1 MSTIP
6 TFNKFARQGDVLIQ
20 RIPEDSIDL
29 SKATRVDNTVLAYGE
44 VTGHKHQVVPIE
56 TDTNN
61 TIIGEHKAAELF
73 RIDDSGTLYLRV
85 NASTARLQHEEHGPI
100 IFKRGLYEIG
110 IQQEYTPSGFRSVA
124 D

>member
-20 RIPEDSIDL
+20 HIPEDSIDL
-29 SKATRVDNTVLAYGE
+29 SKATRIDNTVLAYGE
-44 VTGHKHQVVPIE
+44 VTGHKHEVVPIE
-56 TDTNN
+56 TDNA
-61 TIIGEHKAAELF
+61 IIGENKAAELF
-73 RIDDSGTLYLRV
+73 RLDDSGTLYLRV
-85 NASTARLQHEEHGPI
+85 NASTARLQHEEHGAI
-100 IFKRGLYEIG
+100 IFKQGLYKIN

>member
-20 RIPEDSIDL
+20 HIPEDSIDL
-29 SKATRVDNTVLAYGE
+29 SKATRIDNTVLAYGE

-56 TDTNN
+56 TDNA
-61 TIIGEHKAAELF
+61 IIGENKAAELF
-73 RIDDSGTLYLRV
+73 RLDDSGTLYLRV

-100 IFKRGLYEIG
+100 IFKQGLYKIN

>member
-20 RIPEDSIDL
+20 HIPEDSIDL
-29 SKATRVDNTVLAYGE
+29 SKATRIDNTVLAYGE

-56 TDTNN
+56 TDNA
-61 TIIGEHKAAELF
+61 IIGENKAAELF
-73 RIDDSGTLYLRV
+73 RLDDSGTLYLRV

-100 IFKRGLYEIG
+100 IFNQGLYKIG

>member
-6 TFNKFARQGDVLIQ
+6 TFSKFARQGDVLIQ
-20 RIPEDSIDL
+20 HIPEDSIDL
-29 SKATRVDNTVLAYGE
+29 SKATRIDNTVLAYGE

-56 TDTNN
+56 TDNA
-61 TIIGEHKAAELF
+61 IIGENKAAELF
-73 RIDDSGTLYLRV
+73 RLDDSGTLYLRV

-100 IFKRGLYEIG
+100 IFKQGLYKIN

>member
-6 TFNKFARQGDVLIQ
+6 TFDKFARQGDVLIQ
-20 RIPEDSIDL
+20 RISEDSIDL

-56 TDTNN
+56 TDNA
-61 TIIGEHKAAELF
+61 IIGENKAAELF
-73 RIDDSGTLYLRV
+73 RLDDSGTLYLRV

-100 IFKRGLYEIG
+100 IFNQGLYKIG

>member
-20 RIPEDSIDL
+20 HIPEDSIDL
-29 SKATRVDNTVLAYGE
+29 SKATRIDNTVLAYGE
-44 VTGHKHQVVPIE
+44 VTGHKHEVVPIE
-56 TDTNN
+56 TDNN
-61 TIIGEHKAAELF
+61 NAIIGENKAAELF
-73 RIDDSGTLYLRV
+73 RLDNSGTLYLRV
-85 NASTARLQHEEHGPI
+85 NARARLQHEEHGAI
-100 IFKRGLYEIG
+100 IFKQGLYRID

>member
-6 TFNKFARQGDVLIQ
+6 TFDKFARQGDVLIQ
-20 RIPEDSIDL
+20 RISEDSIDL

-44 VTGHKHQVVPIE
+44 VTGHKHEVVPIE
-56 TDTNN
+56 TGNN
-61 TIIGEHKAAELF
+61 NAIIGENKAAELF
-73 RIDDSGTLYLRV
+73 RLDDSGTLYLR

-100 IFKRGLYEIG
+100 IFKPGLYKIN

>member
-6 TFNKFARQGDVLIQ
+6 TFSNFARQGDVLIQ

-29 SKATRVDNTVLAYGE
+29 SKATRIDNTVLAYGE

-56 TDTNN
+56 TSNDNA
-61 TIIGEHKAAELF
+61 IIGENKAAELF
-73 RIDDSGTLYLRV
+73 RLDDSGTLYLRV

-100 IFKRGLYEIG
+100 IFKQGLYKIG

>member
-20 RIPEDSIDL
+20 HIPEDSIDL
-29 SKATRVDNTVLAYGE
+29 SKATRIDNTVLAYGE
-44 VTGHKHQVVPIE
+44 VTGHKHEVVPIE
-56 TDTNN
+56 TDNA
-61 TIIGEHKAAELF
+61 IIGENKAAELF
-73 RIDDSGTLYLRV
+73 RLDDSGTLYLRV

-100 IFKRGLYEIG
+100 IFKQGLYKIN